1 MRRRDFLAAAAASV
15 IARPALSQS
24 RQRVLKFIPQAD
36 LANPDPIWTTTTVAY
51 NHGFMVWD
59 TPYALD
65 ASYQPRPQMVAGHEL
80 SDDKLSWRFTLR
92 DGLVF
97 HDGEPVRS
105 IDLVTSI
112 QRWAKRRPLGQLME
126 SFGAELSTDGDK
138 VFVIR
143 LKKPFGLMLNAL
155 ADYCFIMP
163 ERIARTDPFKQIS
176 DYVGSGPYRFLRD
189 EWRPGA
195 GAAYARHERYVPR
208 QEEASLLA
216 GGRVAHFERVEWIV
230 MPDPASAAAAL
241 QTGEADWLESPL
253 PDLLPI
259 LRRNPATRILRNDRI
274 GAMAMAAINHLHPPF
289 DNPKLLRAVLTAI
302 DQKEF
307 MQAAF
312 NNEPDLYADGV
323 GVFTAGL
330 PMANDE
336 GMGVFKADPALAK
349 KMVAESG
356 YKGERAVLMAPG
368 DQAVLGAFA
377 PVMAATLERIGI
389 NVDHVTT
396 DWGTLVQRRSS
407 QEPVEKGGWS
417 MFCTSYTGL
426 SVMDPAVHLPLRGT
440 GRKAWFGWPT
450 DPEMEKL
457 RDAWIE
463 APDMAA
469 QKQIARRIQA
479 LAFENVPFIPLGQYY
494 LATAARADL
503 TGFLQWP
510 TPIFWNVRRGA

>member
-1 MRRRDFLAAAAASV
+1 MRRRDFLAAAAAAT

-24 RQRVLKFIPQAD
+24 RDRVLKFIPQAD

-65 ASYQPRPQMVAGHEL
+65 RNYQPKPQMVAGHEL
-80 SDDKLSWRFTLR
+80 SDDRLSWRFTLR
-92 DGLVF
+92 DGLLF
-97 HDGEPVRS
+97 HDGEPVRA
-105 IDLVTSI
+105 IDLTTSI
-112 QRWAKRRPLGQLME
+112 ARWAKRRPLGQLMV
-126 SFGAELSTDGDK
+126 SYGAELSALSDK
-138 VFVIR
+138 VFEIR
-143 LKKPFGLMLNAL
+143 LKKPFPLMLNAL

-163 ERIARTDPFKQIS
+163 ERIAKTDAFKQIS
-176 DYVGSGPYRFLRD
+176 EYVGSGPFRFLRD

-195 GAAYARHERYVPR
+195 GAAYARFERYVPR
-208 QEEASLLA
+208 QEESSLLA
-216 GGRVAHFERVEWIV
+216 GGRVAHFDRIEWMV
-230 MPDPASAAAAL
+230 MPDPASSVSAL

-259 LRRNPATRILRNDRI
+259 IRKNPATRIQLNDKI

-302 DQKEF
+302 DQTEF

-312 NNEPDLYADGV
+312 NSEPDLYRTGV

-336 GMGVFKADPALAK
+336 GMGAFKADIPLAK
-349 KMVAESG
+349 RMVAESG
-356 YKGERAVLMAPG
+356 YKGERAVLMAPS

-407 QEPVEKGGWS
+407 QESVEKGGWS

-426 SVMDPAVHLPLRGT
+426 SVMDPSVHLPLRGT
-440 GRKAWFGWPT
+440 GKQAWFGWPT
-450 DPEMEKL
+450 DPEMETL
-457 RDAWIE
+457 RNDWLEETDLAG
-463 APDMAA
+463 
-469 QKQIARRIQA
+469 QKRVARQIQA
-479 LAFENVPFIPLGQYY
+479 RALTNVPFIPLGQYY
-494 LATAARADL
+494 LATAVRANL
-503 TGFLQWP
+503 TGFVEWP
-510 TPIFWNVRRGA
+510 TPIFWNVRRQG